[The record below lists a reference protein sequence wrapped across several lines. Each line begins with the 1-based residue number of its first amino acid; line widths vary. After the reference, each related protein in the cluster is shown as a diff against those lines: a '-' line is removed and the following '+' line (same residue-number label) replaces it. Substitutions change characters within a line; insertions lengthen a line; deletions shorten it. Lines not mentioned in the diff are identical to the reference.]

1 MTFEQMK
8 QRFQSIRTVTV
19 AKQNKLGL
27 FIGLILLPTFLII
40 AGMFFTMNIAGV
52 SVEVNGIEYYPGSAQ
67 YESFYTVGI
76 AVSGAILLA
85 TLVVIVLSTF
95 QKPKF
100 AYAVGIDEGQ
110 DAFVY
115 AETAKEAKWVG
126 PTKAIVWNRKD
137 DRCVVTNDPVM
148 IQSEREQIAFWTLER
163 APDKFRIKENGNGFT
178 IKYAIYRYGRSQTRS
193 LRVYESP
200 EGKILGY
207 REMVWDSYG
216 GNSNLQVYAKYTFE
230 NVNRN
235 VRPAMPEKLKR
246 EIYRYE

>member
-19 AKQNKLGL
+19 AKRNILGL

-40 AGMFFTMNIAGV
+40 AVMFFAMNIAGV
-52 SVEVNGIEYYPGSAQ
+52 AVEVNGIEYFPGSAQ
-67 YESFYTVGI
+67 YESFYTIGI
-76 AVSGAILLA
+76 AVSGTILVA

-100 AYAVGIDEGQ
+100 AYAVGIDESQ
-110 DAFVY
+110 DAYVY
-115 AETAKEAKWVG
+115 AETAKEAKWIG
-126 PTKAIVWNRKD
+126 RSRAIIWNRRE
-137 DRCVVTNDPVM
+137 DRCVVTNDPAA
-148 IQSEREQIAFWTLER
+148 IQNEWETIAFWTLER
-163 APDKFRIKENGNGFT
+163 APDKFRIKETNNGFT
-178 IKYAIYRYGRSQTRS
+178 IKYAIYRYGRNQTRS

-200 EGKILGY
+200 DGQILGY
-207 REMVWDSYG
+207 REMIWDSYA
-216 GNSNLQVYAKYTFE
+216 GNSNLQVFGRHYFD

-246 EIYRYE
+246 EVYRFE